1 MALIADKKTSKN
13 LENRIDEFS
22 KFGMTFYYLFE
33 EGRISMLELENL
45 FFSKDNDKSSFAYMN
60 ILRRIKQSD
69 IDSSLS
75 KYKSIYPNEK
85 LLDKTVYEANLNILY
100 IKNLI
105 NTVLSTS
112 KDRLD
117 KVYINTYNYL
127 LSRW

>member
-45 FFSKDNDKSSFAYMN
+45 FFSKDNVKSSFAYMN

-75 KYKSIYPNEK
+75 KYKSICPNEK
-85 LLDKTVYEANLNILY
+85 LLDETVYEANLNILY
-100 IKNLI
+100 IKKLI

>member
-75 KYKSIYPNEK
+75 KYKSICPNEK
-85 LLDKTVYEANLNILY
+85 LLDETVYEANLNILY
-100 IKNLI
+100 IKKLI
-105 NTVLSTS
+105 NTVLSAS

>member
-1 MALIADKKTSKN
+1 MALIADKKTSTN

-45 FFSKDNDKSSFAYMN
+45 FFSKDDDKSSFAYMN

-75 KYKSIYPNEK
+75 KYKSICPNEK
-85 LLDKTVYEANLNILY
+85 LLDETVYEANLNILY
-100 IKNLI
+100 IKKLI

>member
-75 KYKSIYPNEK
+75 KYKSICPNEK
-85 LLDKTVYEANLNILY
+85 LLDETVYEANLNILY
-100 IKNLI
+100 IKKLI
-105 NTVLSTS
+105 NTVLSAS

-127 LSRW
+127 LSR

>member
-45 FFSKDNDKSSFAYMN
+45 FFSKDNVKSSFAYMN

-75 KYKSIYPNEK
+75 KYKSICPNEK
-85 LLDKTVYEANLNILY
+85 LLDETVYEANLNILY
-100 IKNLI
+100 IKKLI

-127 LSRW
+127 LSR

>member
-45 FFSKDNDKSSFAYMN
+45 FFSKDNVKSSFAYMN

-75 KYKSIYPNEK
+75 KYKSICPNEK
-85 LLDKTVYEANLNILY
+85 LLDETVYEANLNILY
-100 IKNLI
+100 IKKLI
-105 NTVLSTS
+105 NTVISTS

-127 LSRW
+127 LSR